1 MPDSPQERYERI
13 QEILQ
18 QSILRDYPNPERQ
31 GCPGADVLKRM
42 AERTRP
48 VRDAEWE
55 HVTHCSPCYREFLD
69 FRAEVLER
77 QLRAR
82 RVRRLAIAAGVVLVI
97 AGLSAYFAVSNRG
110 GSSVAKRQ
118 QPGVVQPN
126 LVSAVL
132 NLESESQER
141 GIESQQPKGELQ
153 RLPRKPLALS
163 IYLPFGSE
171 PGEYEVRLLNN
182 EKDSQPIATYKA
194 AAKIENGLTVLRLAM
209 DLSSVPPGPHVLAT
223 RHAEESWRYFRFIV
237 G

>member
-18 QSILRDYPNPERQ
+18 EAILRDYPNPERR
-31 GCPGADVLKRM
+31 GCPGSDVLRQM
-42 AERTRP
+42 AQRTRP
-48 VRDAEWE
+48 VRDAHWE

-69 FRAEVLER
+69 FRAQVLER

-82 RVRRLAIAAGVVLVI
+82 RARRLAVAASLVLIVV
-97 AGLSAYFAVSNRG
+97 GLSSYLLLTNRG

-118 QPGVVQPN
+118 QPPATQPN

-132 NLESESQER
+132 NLESQSEVR
-141 GIESQQPKGELQ
+141 GAEKQPAGELQ

-171 PGEYEVRLLNN
+171 PGEYEVRLLIREN
-182 EKDSQPIATYKA
+182 DTQPIATFKGTA
-194 AAKIENGLTVLRLAM
+194 QIENGLTVLRLTM

-223 RHAEESWRYFRFIV
+223 RRGDAKWRYFRFIV

>member
-18 QSILRDYPNPERQ
+18 EAILRDYPNPERR
-31 GCPGADVLKRM
+31 GCVGDDVLKRM

-48 VRDAEWE
+48 VRDAQWE

-69 FRAEVLER
+69 FRAQVLER
-77 QLRAR
+77 QARGRRTRRRA
-82 RVRRLAIAAGVVLVI
+82 LAAAAVLIVVGI
-97 AGLSAYFAVSNRG
+97 YGYFLLTNRG
-110 GSSVAKRQ
+110 GSSVAKRVPTPVAQ
-118 QPGVVQPN
+118 KN

-132 NLESESQER
+132 NLEGQSQVR
-141 GIESQQPKGELQ
+141 GTEKQPAGELQ

-171 PGEYEVRLLNN
+171 PGAYEVRVLNT
-182 EKDSQPIATYKA
+182 EDDAQPIATYTA
-194 AAKIENGLTVLRLAM
+194 TAQIENGLTVLRLTM
-209 DLSSVPPGPHVLAT
+209 DLSSVSPGPHVLAT
-223 RHAEESWRYFRFIV
+223 RHDAETWRYFRFVV

>member
-18 QSILRDYPNPERQ
+18 EAILRDYPNPERR
-31 GCPGADVLKRM
+31 GCVGSDVLKRM
-42 AERTRP
+42 AERPRP
-48 VRDAEWE
+48 VRDAQWE

-69 FRAEVLER
+69 YRAQVLER

-82 RVRRLAIAAGVVLVI
+82 RARRLAVAAALALIVAGVS
-97 AGLSAYFAVSNRG
+97 GYFLLSNRR
-110 GSSVAKRQ
+110 GSSVAKHQ
-118 QPGVVQPN
+118 QPPATQPN

-132 NLESESQER
+132 NLESQSEVR
-141 GIESQQPKGELQ
+141 GADKRPAGELQ

-171 PGEYEVRLLNN
+171 PGEYEVRLLTHEN
-182 EKDSQPIATYKA
+182 DAQPIATFRA
-194 AAKIENGLTVLRLAM
+194 TAQVENGLTVLRLTM
-209 DLSSVPPGPHVLAT
+209 DLSSVSPGQHVLAT
-223 RHAEESWRYFRFIV
+223 RHGTETWRYFRFIV

>member
-13 QEILQ
+13 QEILEEA
-18 QSILRDYPNPERQ
+18 ILRDYPHPERR
-31 GCPGADVLKRM
+31 GCPGSGVLWQM
-42 AERTRP
+42 AERARP
-48 VRDAEWE
+48 VRDAHWE

-69 FRAEVLER
+69 FRAQVLER

-82 RVRRLAIAAGVVLVI
+82 RARRLAVAASLVLIVV
-97 AGLSAYFAVSNRG
+97 GLSSYLLLTHRG
-110 GSSVAKRQ
+110 GSSGAKRQ
-118 QPGVVQPN
+118 QPPATQPN

-132 NLESESQER
+132 NLESQSEVR
-141 GIESQQPKGELQ
+141 GAEKQPAGELQ

-171 PGEYEVRLLNN
+171 PGEYEVRLLTREN
-182 EKDSQPIATYKA
+182 DTQPIATFKGTA
-194 AAKIENGLTVLRLAM
+194 QIENGLTVLRLTM

-223 RHAEESWRYFRFIV
+223 RRGDAKWRYFRFIV